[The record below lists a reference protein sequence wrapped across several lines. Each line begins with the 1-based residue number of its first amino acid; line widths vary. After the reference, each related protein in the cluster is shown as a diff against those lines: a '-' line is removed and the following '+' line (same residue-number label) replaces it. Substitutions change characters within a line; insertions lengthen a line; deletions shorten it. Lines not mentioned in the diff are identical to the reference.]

1 MGLNRAQDTVIIVS
15 SVFPALAII
24 AMLLRIRARS
34 ITSKRLQADDYWL
47 VVATAVTVAGSV
59 LYIVGAA
66 VACIGVHLD
75 QCSPERLL
83 LWGKIAYMIQFF
95 YIVSVSCV
103 KISVLLFYKRTF
115 HSLSRYFIHCVYAT
129 LTITVLWT
137 ITFSIAT
144 LLQEW
149 PIAAFW
155 DKSIPSRWKIDS
167 TQMYIW
173 LAITDILLD
182 VVTLGLPIR
191 MILKLRMSSRNKWAL
206 AGVFTIGSI
215 AVIAGAVR
223 LVYARQFHRNHFD
236 VTYAMHH
243 LAIWS
248 SIEPSVGIISACL
261 PLLHPFFKRHAPEAI
276 VDANSAIYG
285 LMRAKPDGVY
295 HNPRGVSISLDKV
308 DQYHENV
315 IE

>member
-24 AMLLRIRARS
+24 AMLFRIRARS

-47 VVATAVTVAGSV
+47 VVATVYHPRAKMMAFADPCRPLPLPVAFFTLSV
-59 LYIVGAA
+59 LLLPVSVSTLTSVHQSDFCYGERFVSSPVEESQSGGLSFATQSSDIV
-66 VACIGVHLD
+66 
-75 QCSPERLL
+75 QRSKYSWPLL
-83 LWGKIAYMIQFF
+83 QIAYMIQFF

-243 LAIWS
+243 LAIW
-248 SIEPSVGIISACL
+248 
-261 PLLHPFFKRHAPEAI
+261 
-276 VDANSAIYG
+276 
-285 LMRAKPDGVY
+285 
-295 HNPRGVSISLDKV
+295 
-308 DQYHENV
+308 
-315 IE
+315 